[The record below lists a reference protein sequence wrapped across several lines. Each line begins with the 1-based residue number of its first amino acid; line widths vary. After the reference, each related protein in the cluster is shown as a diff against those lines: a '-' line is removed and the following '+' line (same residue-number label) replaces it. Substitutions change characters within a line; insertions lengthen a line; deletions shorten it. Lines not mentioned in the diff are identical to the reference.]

1 VNSLIHGFENTD
13 QGEIVIDI
21 SRENDTVVL
30 KYSDN
35 GKGIEKDH
43 LAKIFDP
50 FFTTK
55 RGKGGSGI
63 GMNIVY
69 KLVTQKLNGHIKCA
83 STPGIGTLF
92 TIQIPITPPYP
103 PQGGISSQEGNIS
116 PYSSQRGISSQ
127 EEKYEPK

>member
-1 VNSLIHGFENTD
+1 VALELDSDPGAFSQIVSNLGVNSLIHGFENKE
-13 QGEIVIDI
+13 QGEIMIDI

-55 RGKGGSGI
+55 RGKGGSGL

-69 KLVTQKLNGHIKCA
+69 RLVTQKLNGHITCE
-83 STPGIGTLF
+83 STLGVEITF
-92 TIQIPITPPYP
+92 IIQIPLT
-103 PQGGISSQEGNIS
+103 GG
-116 PYSSQRGISSQ
+116 RA
-127 EEKYEPK
+127 